1 MKKAKIY
8 QTINGVKTQIS
19 VETESTSILCS
30 NGKTVEAN
38 LTNKYD
44 LTISNNVSDVDNSNT
59 IFLITEG

>member
-19 VETESTSILCS
+19 VEAESTTILCN

-44 LTISNNVSDVDNSNT
+44 LTISNNISVIDNSNT